1 MVKRTNYNLDKVF
14 PRKTT
19 FVFSIVLLFLLGICW
34 FCVFSSTKIIE
45 PDRKLEQENSLQTN
59 GYQLLSNIFQE
70 NEIEDWIQKS
80 QQKEFQE
87 LQTSI
92 QNHPKLLR
100 RLRECLPSR
109 DHFQVEKY
117 QFQDYL
123 WIIQKSVVHICHRD
137 NNGDFFNEGQ
147 EHPSYTVLLYLEEME
162 PALGIFPGSH
172 RDRYTN
178 AVNLSTPLTPVSCK
192 KGDVI
197 IFNANLVHTGMIND
211 RKEDHLRIQM
221 KFTHCDDISK
231 IAYYENFH
239 KILNTEASLPTWLR
253 KVHQSAS
260 CTFPIISDWTQGE
273 NIRTARGTDNGVDI
287 GWVQRAFS
295 SFFYGNAD
303 FYDLPNVF

>member
-1 MVKRTNYNLDKVF
+1 MVKITNYNLDKVF
-14 PRKTT
+14 PRKTSL
-19 FVFSIVLLFLLGICW
+19 VFSIVLLFLLGICW

-59 GYQLLSNIFQE
+59 GYQVLSNIFQE
-70 NEIEDWIQKS
+70 NEIVDWIQKS
-80 QQKEFQE
+80 QQKEFQA

-92 QNHPKLLR
+92 QTHPKLLQ

-178 AVNLSTPLTPVSCK
+178 AVNLSTPLTLVSCK

-197 IFNANLVHTGMIND
+197 IFNANIVHTGMIND

-253 KVHQSAS
+253 KVHQSTS

-287 GWVQRAFS
+287 GWGQRAFS

>member
-1 MVKRTNYNLDKVF
+1 MVKNHRTNLVKYKKRNSLSWIV
-14 PRKTT
+14 
-19 FVFSIVLLFLLGICW
+19 SILLFFFLGLCW
-34 FCVFSSTKIIE
+34 FCLFSSTKTKIIE
-45 PDRKLEQENSLQTN
+45 PGSRNSLQEK
-59 GYQLLSNIFQE
+59 GYQVLSNIFQE

-80 QQKEFQE
+80 QQKEFQA
-87 LQTSI
+87 LQKNI
-92 QNHPKLLR
+92 QTHPGLLQ
-100 RLRECLPSR
+100 RLRECIPSR

-147 EHPSYTVLLYLEEME
+147 EHPSYTVLLYLEDME
-162 PALGIFPGSH
+162 PCLGVFPGSH

-178 AVNLSTPLTPVSCK
+178 AVNLSTPLTPINCK

-221 KFTHCDDISK
+221 KFTHRDDIEK

-273 NIRTARGTDNGVDI
+273 NIRTARGTDNGVDV
-287 GWVQRAFS
+287 GWIQRAFS
-295 SFFYGNAD
+295 SVFYGNAD
-303 FYDLPNVF
+303 FYDLPNAF

>member
-1 MVKRTNYNLDKVF
+1 MIYKKKGIFWSLILF
-14 PRKTT
+14 
-19 FVFSIVLLFLLGICW
+19 FFLVLSW
-34 FCVFSSTKIIE
+34 FCLFSRTKIIE
-45 PDRKLEQENSLQTN
+45 PRSNNSLEKN
-59 GYQLLSNIFQE
+59 GYQILSNIFQD
-70 NEIEDWIQKS
+70 NEILDFIQTS

-87 LQTSI
+87 LQNKI
-92 QNHPKLLR
+92 QHHSTFLR
-100 RLRECLPSR
+100 RLKECIPLR
-109 DHFQVEKY
+109 DQAEKY

-147 EHPSYTVLLYLEEME
+147 RFPSYTILLYLEDME
-162 PALGIFPGSH
+162 PALGVFPGSH
-172 RDRYTN
+172 CDRYTN

-197 IFNANLVHTGMIND
+197 IFNANIVHTGMIND
-211 RKEDHLRIQM
+211 YKEDHLRIQM
-221 KFTHCDDISK
+221 KFTHCDDILK

-273 NIRTARGTDNGVDI
+273 NIRTARGTDNGVDV
-287 GWVQRAFS
+287 GWIQRAFS
-295 SFFYGNAD
+295 SVFYGNAD

>member
-1 MVKRTNYNLDKVF
+1 MIYKKKGIFWSLILF
-14 PRKTT
+14 
-19 FVFSIVLLFLLGICW
+19 FFLVLSW
-34 FCVFSSTKIIE
+34 FCLFSRTKIIE
-45 PDRKLEQENSLQTN
+45 PRSNNSLEKN
-59 GYQLLSNIFQE
+59 GYQILSNIFQE
-70 NEIEDWIQKS
+70 NEISDFIQTS

-87 LQTSI
+87 LQNKI
-92 QNHPKLLR
+92 QHHSTFLR
-100 RLRECLPSR
+100 RLKECIPLR
-109 DHFQVEKY
+109 DQAEKY

-147 EHPSYTVLLYLEEME
+147 RFPSYTILLYLEDME
-162 PALGIFPGSH
+162 PALGVFPGSH
-172 RDRYTN
+172 CDRYTN

-197 IFNANLVHTGMIND
+197 IFNANIVHTGMIND
-211 RKEDHLRIQM
+211 YKEDHLRIQM
-221 KFTHCDDISK
+221 KFTHCDDILK

-273 NIRTARGTDNGVDI
+273 NIRTARGTDNGVDV
-287 GWVQRAFS
+287 GWIQRAFS
-295 SFFYGNAD
+295 SVFYGNAD